1 MFQTCFSQELSAVY
15 LIHSY
20 AFVAHVWLIA
30 MPCTHHFVL
39 AVRGPAI
46 SSVRIVAAVLG
57 QVSGIADVLVGSWS
71 SKYLVFT

>member
-1 MFQTCFSQELSAVY
+1 MFQNCFSQELSAIY

-20 AFVAHVWLIA
+20 AFVAHLWLIG
-30 MPCTHHFVL
+30 MYYTHHFVL

-57 QVSGIADVLVGSWS
+57 QVSGIADVLVGC
-71 SKYLVFT
+71 